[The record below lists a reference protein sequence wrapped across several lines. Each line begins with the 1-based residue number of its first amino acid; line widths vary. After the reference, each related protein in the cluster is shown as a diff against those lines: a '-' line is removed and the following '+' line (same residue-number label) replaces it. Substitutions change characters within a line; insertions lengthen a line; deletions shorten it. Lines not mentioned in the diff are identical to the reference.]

1 MKRPAPQD
9 VREAFLTRPVRRAP
23 RHTMRDVS
31 AVPSVFE
38 MTNALLAM
46 TGHRHA
52 QIVGDTDRD
61 PFDGDTAL
69 ELLGSRGDVAVLFV
83 TVDGDVYGVW
93 DKKEET
99 PYTRKRQYP
108 FEGAVLLFN
117 ANSTPGDVV
126 SGPTAGHR
134 TAQPVGRLPLA
145 LSGPGFIA
153 YRRDSMP
160 LRLQAQARQGHLHA
174 VNLSLDPH
182 DVRPRETVPAG
193 ALWPEWNP
201 MTIVIDG
208 VVCGAIDAPLGVV
221 RTRRFAADSL
231 FVAIA
236 HKDIA
241 RTLVVRLS

>member
-1 MKRPAPQD
+1 
-9 VREAFLTRPVRRAP
+9 
-23 RHTMRDVS
+23 MRDVT

-99 PYTRKRQYP
+99 PYTRKWKYP
-108 FEGAVLLFN
+108 FEGAVLLFK
-117 ANSTPGDVV
+117 ANSTPIDVV
-126 SGPTAGHR
+126 TVPTAVHR
-134 TAQPVGRLPLA
+134 TAQPVGSLPLA
-145 LSGPGFIA
+145 LSGPGFIS

-160 LRLQAQARQGHLHA
+160 LRLQPQARQGHLHA
-174 VNLSLDPH
+174 VNLSLDPNG
-182 DVRPRETVPAG
+182 VRPRETVPAG

-208 VVCGAIDAPLGVV
+208 VVCGTNSAISGEIGLE
-221 RTRRFAADSL
+221 RFAADDL

-236 HKDIA
+236 HKDIV